1 MKAMRTFGLAICGI
15 SFTGAAWAA
24 DGIDVK
30 SGPDAVL
37 FGSCVPELTVE
48 NRSNETVDY
57 LQVALA
63 LTLRNGQERTVE
75 LESAYREGVLYPIAP
90 GANAILKQHLDTSPS
105 LGVACTEVMTRRMVR
120 AICESSGKD
129 CAALVVVQP

>member
-63 LTLRNGQERTVE
+63 LTLRNG
-75 LESAYREGVLYPIAP
+75 
-90 GANAILKQHLDTSPS
+90 
-105 LGVACTEVMTRRMVR
+105 
-120 AICESSGKD
+120 
-129 CAALVVVQP
+129 